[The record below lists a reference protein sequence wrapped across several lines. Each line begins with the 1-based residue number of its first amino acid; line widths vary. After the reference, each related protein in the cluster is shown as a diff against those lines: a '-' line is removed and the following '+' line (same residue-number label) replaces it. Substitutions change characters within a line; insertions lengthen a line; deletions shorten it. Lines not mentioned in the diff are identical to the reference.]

1 MTSGAAETL
10 EPAPSWWRGIAPI
23 LRLAFIMGAA
33 IGPSIGMGIVA
44 AGVAARFPSATTT
57 QIGMLATV
65 ELLCI
70 AMGTLL
76 GTLLVGRLGPR
87 MLALIAI
94 SLAII
99 TNGAA
104 IFAPGIWQLMAVRV
118 LAGVAAGMVVSVV
131 MFLAG
136 RSDRPNVLFG
146 ALNSSVGVLGILL
159 SSVLPRLVAD
169 YDITGAYSVYITL
182 SVISLAFVPML
193 AGRSE
198 PVVPQ
203 AGDAPKVALGLWLLV
218 PLLGVG
224 VVFFGHSMLAFFI
237 YLIGVGTGVPI
248 GTLTM
253 VFIAISA
260 VSVVLPILSGI
271 YGVRLPALLVVGAV
285 LAVLGLSANV
295 MANAHA
301 LPMFI
306 IGCALYATLP
316 TAMMPVLLTAFAKR
330 DPMGRMTAAN
340 SAFVTFGGAIGP
352 LVGGRIVDMGGY
364 PMVAWFST
372 GCFLVGAIL
381 LAGTLAS
388 VDRRRADADDA
399 ASPLDSRP
407 EGLSPS

>member
-1 MTSGAAETL
+1 LTGGVAETL
-10 EPAPSWWRGIAPI
+10 DPAPSWWRGIAPI
-23 LRLAFIMGAA
+23 LRLAFILGAA

-44 AGVAARFPSATTT
+44 AGVAARFPSASTT

-65 ELLCI
+65 ELLSI
-70 AMGTLL
+70 AFGTLL

-87 MLALIAI
+87 MLALVAI
-94 SLAII
+94 VLAIV

-136 RSDRPNVLFG
+136 RSDRPHVLFG

-169 YDITGAYSVYITL
+169 YDIAGAYSVYILL
-182 SVISLAFVPML
+182 SAISLAFVPML
-193 AGRSE
+193 AGRAE
-198 PVVPQ
+198 PAAPQ
-203 AGDAPKVALGLWLLV
+203 AGDAPRASMGLWLLV

-224 VVFFGHSMLAFFI
+224 IVFFGHSMLAFFI
-237 YLIGVGTGVPI
+237 YLIGIGTGVPI

-271 YGVRLPALLVVGAV
+271 YGVRLSAMLVVGVV
-285 LAVLGLSANV
+285 LTVLGVSANV

-316 TAMMPVLLTAFAKR
+316 TAMMPVLLTAFARR
-330 DPMGRMTAAN
+330 DPTGRMTAAN

-372 GCFLVGAIL
+372 GCFIVGAAM
-381 LAGTLAS
+381 LAGTMIS
-388 VDRRRADADDA
+388 VDRRRADAADGSA
-399 ASPLDSRP
+399 PLDRQP